1 MSKKSE
7 EIQSRIVKVQ
17 TAGNM
22 VISLRMNETIS
33 ETLANELL
41 NKIDECVENLKS
53 RIK

>member
-7 EIQSRIVKVQ
+7 EIQSRIIELQ

-22 VISLRMNETIS
+22 AIDLWMKKRLSESVVNEFI
-33 ETLANELL
+33 
-41 NKIDECVENLKS
+41 KGIDECVENLKS